1 MNYNEKK
8 SIQNIKFLFYYS
20 SFAASAPEPGGLT
33 I

>member
-1 MNYNEKK
+1 MKK

-20 SFAASAPEPGGLT
+20 SFAASAPEQGGLT